1 MPQRI
6 NQTATALILF
16 LVGLTPVLAQ
26 TPIPEFTISAAP
38 SVVTVVQ
45 GQVGSVAVTVA
56 CNTASL
62 KAVADCNARPDFDFR
77 LSQLPYG
84 VQAHLAPGR
93 VGVNTVELHAS
104 SDAGLGSSR
113 VQVTV
118 TAGDTT
124 QVQTFLL
131 NVRPAPEAPPPL
143 VVKPE
148 VVVQPSPVVHWEHH
162 LAVAKTAE
170 DLDRLANELGKDSWE
185 LVSVST
191 RRTRGVTEWVGFFKR
206 ARIGGN

>member
-1 MPQRI
+1 MRRTTKTVI
-6 NQTATALILF
+6 ILF
-16 LVGLTPVLAQ
+16 LVGLTPMLAQ

-38 SVVTVVQ
+38 SVVTVTQ
-45 GQVGSVAVTVA
+45 GQVASLALTVT

-62 KAVADCNARPDFDFR
+62 AAVADCNARPQFGIQ
-77 LSQLPYG
+77 LSELPYG
-84 VQAHLAPGR
+84 VRAQVATGR
-93 VGVNTVELHAS
+93 VGVNTIALHAS
-104 SDAGLGSSR
+104 SEASLESFP
-113 VQVTV
+113 VKVTV
-118 TAGDTT
+118 SAGDTT

-131 NVRPAPEAPPPL
+131 TVRPAPVVPAPP

-170 DLDRLANELGKDSWE
+170 DLDLLANELGKDSWE
-185 LVSVST
+185 LVSVTT

-206 ARIGGN
+206 AKR